1 MLYLAGQISASLLA
15 AALLGAFVGW
25 TLRGDLTQ
33 PARSVGEDRPSSD

>member
-15 AALLGAFVGW
+15 AALLGGFNGW

-33 PARSVGEDRPSSD
+33 PLAQKSTHSDQQR

>member
-25 TLRGDLTQ
+25 TLRGDLAQ
-33 PARSVGEDRPSSD
+33 PVRPAREDRQTRD

>member
-25 TLRGDLTQ
+25 TLRGDLTRA
-33 PARSVGEDRPSSD
+33 ARQERPDRDAWR

>member
-25 TLRGDLTQ
+25 TLRGDLSQ
-33 PARSVGEDRPSSD
+33 PLAQKSERSDQQR